1 MQRSYILSAGILFRA
16 VTTTPMER
24 THGKERNM
32 SQPDTD
38 TAAQS
43 PSSQQ
48 EPQIQTDG
56 RQNQPEQVNQPAQ
69 ISQSESPHDG
79 KGEHALHTNLK
90 RGMES
95 RHLQMISLGGVIG
108 TGLFLSSGY
117 TIQQAGPIGTIL
129 AYGIGALIV
138 YLVMLTL
145 GELSVAMPV
154 TGSFHVYAEKF
165 IGPGTGFVIAIQY
178 WLTWTVALGSEF
190 TAAGLLMQRWFPNSP
205 TWAWSAACITLIF
218 TLNAL
223 SVRFFAEAEF
233 WFASIKVFAICA
245 FIVIGSLA
253 IFGVIPVAGYQH
265 APMFG
270 NLIKDGVFPNGF
282 MPVFATI
289 LTVNFAFSGTEL
301 IGVTAGETRDPQTAV
316 PKAIHTT
323 LWRLA
328 LFFIGS
334 ITVMCALIPWRQAG
348 VGESPFV
355 LVFNSIGIP
364 YAGDIMNFVVLTAV
378 LSASNS
384 GLYAST
390 RMVWSMGNEGMI
402 PRWFAKTNRRGV
414 PMLALCAAMAGGLL
428 ALLSSVI
435 AASTVYLVLVAL
447 SGLSAVVVWIAIA
460 YCQIVFRRRWLA
472 SGHSADELK
481 YRTPGYPYVSWAAFI
496 LCTASFILVIFD
508 AEQRFALVA
517 ELVFIVVCYGIYF
530 LQQWWR
536 KRRKA
541 SDREDD
547 LSMPWANQH

>member
-1 MQRSYILSAGILFRA
+1 MIK
-16 VTTTPMER
+16 T
-24 THGKERNM
+24 
-32 SQPDTD
+32 DTD
-38 TAAQS
+38 MRKRPEPAPPSDDDATTAHTTVGGSDDADH
-43 PSSQQ
+43 
-48 EPQIQTDG
+48 TND
-56 RQNQPEQVNQPAQ
+56 NTTNTNT
-69 ISQSESPHDG
+69 
-79 KGEHALHTNLK
+79 KHALHTNLK

-129 AYGIGALIV
+129 AYGIGAVIV

-190 TAAGLLMQRWFPNSP
+190 TAAGLLMQRWFPHTP
-205 TWAWSAACITLIF
+205 TWIWSAACIVLIF
-218 TLNAL
+218 VANAL

-233 WFASIKVFAICA
+233 LFASIKVFAICA
-245 FIVIGSLA
+245 FILIGLLA
-253 IFGVIPVAGYQH
+253 IFGAVPISGYDH
-265 APMFG
+265 APLFG
-270 NLIKDGVFPNGF
+270 NLVKDGIFPNGF

-301 IGVTAGETRDPQTAV
+301 IGVTAGETRDPETAV

-323 LWRLA
+323 LWRLV

-334 ITVMCALIPWRQAG
+334 ITVMCALIPWREAG

-364 YAGDIMNFVVLTAV
+364 YAADIMNFVVLTAV

-402 PRWFAKTNRRGV
+402 PRWFAKTNRHGV

-460 YCQIVFRRRWLA
+460 YCQIVFRKRWIA
-472 SGHSADELK
+472 SGHTVKELK
-481 YRTPGYPYVSWAAFI
+481 YATPGYPYTSWGAFI
-496 LCTASFILVIFD
+496 LCTASFLLVFFD
-508 AEQRFALVA
+508 KEQRFALGA
-517 ELVFIVVCYGIYF
+517 EIVFIIVCYAAYF
-530 LQQWWR
+530 VQRWWR
-536 KRRKA
+536 QRHPVPPP
-541 SDREDD
+541 D
-547 LSMPWANQH
+547 LH

>member
-1 MQRSYILSAGILFRA
+1 
-16 VTTTPMER
+16 
-24 THGKERNM
+24 M

-38 TAAQS
+38 MAKQS

-69 ISQSESPHDG
+69 TSQSESPHDG

-129 AYGIGALIV
+129 AYSIGALIV

-190 TAAGLLMQRWFPNSP
+190 TAAGLLMQRWFPDSP
-205 TWAWSAACITLIF
+205 TWVWSAACIILIF

-245 FIVIGSLA
+245 FIIIGLLA
-253 IFGVIPVAGYQH
+253 IFGIIPIAGYQH

-270 NLIKDGVFPNGF
+270 NLVKDGIFPNGF
-282 MPVFATI
+282 VPVFATI

-301 IGVTAGETRDPQTAV
+301 IGVTAGETRDPETAV

-323 LWRLA
+323 LWRLV

-508 AEQRFALVA
+508 VEQRFALVA

-541 SDREDD
+541 SDSEDD
-547 LSMPWANQH
+547 LSMPWANQR

>member
-1 MQRSYILSAGILFRA
+1 MTS
-16 VTTTPMER
+16 TER
-24 THGKERNM
+24 THGKERSM

-38 TAAQS
+38 MAKQS

-69 ISQSESPHDG
+69 TSQSESPHDG

-129 AYGIGALIV
+129 AYSIGALIV

-265 APMFG
+265 APMFV

-323 LWRLA
+323 LWRLV

-334 ITVMCALIPWRQAG
+334 ITVMCALIPWRKAG

-355 LVFNSIGIP
+355 LVFNGIGIP

-460 YCQIVFRRRWLA
+460 YCQIVFRRRWLE
-472 SGHSADELK
+472 SGHSTSELK

-496 LCTASFILVIFD
+496 LCTASFVLVIFD
-508 AEQRFALVA
+508 VEQRFALVA
-517 ELVFIVVCYGIYF
+517 ELVFIVACYGAYF
-530 LQQWWR
+530 LQQWVR
-536 KRRKA
+536 KRKKA
-541 SDREDD
+541 TEADD
-547 LSMPWANQH
+547 LDTLWVARD